1 MFAELSEANATV
13 IGVSMD
19 TLESHRTFAKAHGLN
34 FPLLADTDGALAAKY
49 GVRTRRG
56 FAERV
61 TFIIKGGKISKVYPR
76 VVVRG
81 HAEDVL
87 SACKSL

>member
-1 MFAELSEANATV
+1 MFADLTKANATV

-19 TLESHRTFAKAHGLN
+19 TLESHRAFTKAHGLT
-34 FPLLADTDGALAAKY
+34 FPLLADTDGALAGKY

-61 TFIIKGGKISKVYPR
+61 TFIIKDGAIARVFPR
-76 VVVRG
+76 VVVSG
-81 HAEDVL
+81 HADEVL
-87 SACKSL
+87 TACREL

>member
-1 MFAELSEANATV
+1 VFAELSKANATV

-19 TLESHRTFAKAHGLN
+19 TLESHRAFAKAHGLT
-34 FPLLADTDGALAAKY
+34 FPLLSDTDGSLAAKY

-61 TFIIKGGKISKVYPR
+61 TFIIKDGVIAKVYPR

-81 HAEDVL
+81 HADDVV

>member
-1 MFAELSEANATV
+1 MLADLKQLDAKV

-19 TLESHRTFAKAHGLN
+19 SLESHRAFAKAHGLT

-61 TFIIKGGKISKVYPR
+61 TFIIKDGTIAKVYPR

-87 SACKSL
+87 KSCETL

>member
-1 MFAELSEANATV
+1 VFAELREAKATV
-13 IGVSMD
+13 VGVSMD
-19 TLESHRTFAKAHGLN
+19 TLESHRAFAKAHGLT

-49 GVRTRRG
+49 GVGPRRG
-56 FAERV
+56 FAGRV
-61 TFIIKGGKISKVYPR
+61 TLIIKDGKIAKVYPR

-81 HAEDVL
+81 HADEVL